1 MEKTLLLYT
10 YVDGGIND
18 TPFPNAEDQIEIG
31 AFRYNATRMGAAP
44 TITATVMHPTCLD
57 NVWTSK
63 VYAKFNGEK
72 FYLKQTPTSSFD
84 NEDSRYKHSVEF
96 VSERV
101 ILDNVYFYDAVKPG
115 DSNVDDRPVSNSTK
129 FVFYGD
135 IYDFANRLSSSLKF
149 SGLDYTVIVDDGIT
163 SEEKLVSFEDTFFSN
178 AIQEAYNTYEVPYYF
193 VGKEIHFGDS
203 NSALPE
209 TLKYGVDNQLIS
221 ITKTNKNLKIVN
233 RITGR
238 GSTENIPYYYPN
250 DSPKGEIKAVASSGL
265 SVKIIDAELFSS
277 KINVGEPL
285 TFKKASPSVYSI
297 AYSKNGTSNTSYS
310 SGYVPISLTNSS
322 PMSMWWILTINV
334 SGTGDVEIGGEF
346 NVEGRSSISFANVVK
361 SATLKSQNGERKL
374 VVSKGKVICS
384 GISSGTHT
392 ITLGCTFSYIG
403 TDKYNI
409 KPSITLSGSGSWYL
423 HNGKSTK
430 LSKVG
435 LELVSGTPSNGS
447 TIEQQIGKYV
457 NTSQNLMPSIYRE
470 TDGAERF
477 YNAINGE
484 YGDVYFRNPFVEGQ
498 PKEHIVNFED
508 IKPTIKEATND
519 AGQRID
525 MFADFAY
532 DEPDSDET
540 YEDTEDNSNVKYK
553 HGYFFAKLRKLPFNL
568 FDHAIENQPMTI
580 SFTSGSCGSCK
591 FKIGV
596 TEEYPQR
603 NPVQVDENGNLVR
616 DDQGRV
622 VCGVHGDV
630 KTFQDS
636 QQDTSKGEVWIALMK
651 EEETYGI
658 LMPKAPT
665 DTTVGHRP
673 LPCTKH
679 THDDGDTFV
688 ITGIHL
694 PKEYI
699 LAAEDKLKDKLIEYM
714 ADNNR
719 EKFSFAIKF
728 SRIYFEENQRIL
740 EFLNENS
747 QIDIAY
753 DKDENGEDIVYTQ
766 FVKSFSYS
774 MSEGDILPDITVE
787 LDENLTVGQNAIQ
800 NAISEVR
807 SEIRNVENSV
817 QAAAMM
823 QSRSFINKQTDD
835 TALGEVSFEKG
846 AKFGD
851 ESNVA
856 VLGDRTAKLTI
867 DYLEVKKK
875 ATFTS
880 LEIQEKTHVG
890 GQLVISPAA
899 MTCNRVEEIE
909 GGYRCYFQTQ
919 GEDGEEVFNQF
930 VKEDLA
936 ICQTFNSWGSRYYWR
951 KVVNVGDDY
960 IDLSNIDGEYDDGS
974 DIPMAGD
981 KIVQLGNTSDTTRQA
996 AQILSAH
1003 GDGSP
1008 SFVMYNGI
1016 DGFSLKDKNITGIIW
1031 NPATQEPQM
1040 YSYGS
1045 FYFGDRKLAGNYITF
1060 QKKDGSEEKE
1070 VHINARITVGEGS
1083 DGLSN
1088 LSEWQQAEEDIENA
1102 KNTAQDALDAA
1113 QQALADMSL
1122 LDEGITE
1129 INKRLDG
1136 VVENYFYE
1144 GAPSMS
1150 NVPVSDWMQS
1160 ETSKE
1165 FFNHVGDT
1173 YTDIQE
1179 YMDDESTPTAGK
1191 SWRWCMCGEQDIETV
1206 ETETYSL
1213 QSSSWTKIGNVPIK
1227 DYGSFRIRVTGS
1239 YRTYSSNFSY
1249 DEDIRVYSGPPT
1261 YVRVEKATGD
1271 VYVLD
1276 ENRFIQ
1282 GQMSVLFYVGAVL
1295 VFDYN
1300 GLDTILHWHPIA
1312 DSDAVKA
1319 LLEASKAQSTA
1330 DGKSTTYLSKP
1341 TNGYKKGDLWILES
1355 DSVHSQGQKGD
1366 ILTANQDSTSYIASH
1381 WKKVVRYTDD
1391 SALEDFIDGDF
1402 KNTIDS
1408 INTQIDKKAET
1419 WYQSTDPSTSWKTD
1433 AVKKEHIGDMWYDTD
1448 DGVTQRWNGT
1458 SWQKQDIPDEVFDKI
1473 DGKKSIYTSQPSSYS
1488 VNDLWILE
1496 KTYILSGVSYTKGE
1510 LVVAKQTS
1518 SSFNASHWEK
1528 KVKYTDDTIANA
1540 AKELAQEAKGIAD
1553 GASSTATSAQELANN
1568 ANTLA
1573 GQAQGA
1579 AEQAQALVDAAN
1591 KSVKEAQEA
1600 AAAAEASSKASEE
1613 AAQVAKKA
1621 AEDGQITV
1629 GEYQQIAEEAQE
1641 AADAASKAAKEADD
1655 AAKAADDAAKAAQA
1669 LADEA
1674 ASDAANAAASAS
1686 QAASDAKSASDRLD
1700 EWANDELVSPSDIPA
1715 IESELVYIAA
1725 DKADIDAQLAIY
1737 EITNEQTVSSA
1748 FNESYTSYKTALE
1761 NVLKL
1766 TIGSAFPTDVD
1777 TKQNDYYT
1785 KRTAILGAIATAAKK
1800 VADDAQDAADDAK
1813 DVADGAKETADSAKE
1828 NANKA
1833 KEAADKAAQDAAQ
1846 AKADASTA
1854 KSDAATAKIAAAAA
1868 KQATD
1873 DLDAD
1878 LKFTLVEKR
1887 SIRKML
1893 KDINPSEKGS
1903 VSTTIWQ
1910 TGTRTAVSGTNLVVT
1925 PWTKILDEE
1934 DQDYGWYQSN
1944 MHTASKASITKIPFT
1959 VNRECD
1965 ITVQIKARSESY
1977 HDYVLLSEL
1986 DATLASNLIYNSS
1999 GVVKS
2004 TYGTSAGQIV
2014 SYNYEKVPVGTHFIT
2029 VMYRKDSDTDV
2040 APDNGYYRFMSE
2052 SMAKDTVDSV
2062 FEIGSLGD
2070 WYRIMHKKGIGSS
2083 EMQIPVTNAASLFS
2097 YLNGIGKVWEDNTT
2111 DVPEGFRDAVY
2122 NNFQK
2127 YYASISDVLV
2137 KTSTSDL
2144 DYLANAMKNG
2154 KTITDGG
2161 LVMTSIVAVGD
2172 TATTDTNVEAFLNG
2186 SSFARDETHGKLI
2199 LASGIPEATSE
2210 DVEDLEVRAKE
2221 ATTRIYE
2228 DGHIETRDIK
2238 AVGGEFDEVLING
2251 STKSPFV
2258 LWRKYDITDSS
2269 SGLLYHRYPAGDA
2282 NGRYAW
2288 IYYNAT
2294 GTYSTRYT
2302 AIEIPYNGCALYGS
2316 STGSQLAVAINC
2328 TPINVFDGNDNNKTK
2343 HDNIVLPKTGAPSS
2357 SSEAVS
2363 SGYDI
2368 SAEDFSWGA
2377 ENSGRLIRL
2386 NNYKW
2391 GSTIAYG
2398 NTIIKAPSGK
2408 YFFENG
2414 RQHSQLMISRE
2425 CIELL
2430 GYGTEHTFYGW
2441 IVMSRQNVVTVGKY
2455 GMPLEVLYQGVF
2467 VCQSPYLQ
2475 RLWSSEIVTTGL
2487 SEPGWGVKILDTN
2500 GKYRIYL
2507 PMYFSDVSNFH
2518 VMLTPQVITISGGA
2532 ITGAPAKVYACLCGK
2547 GNETFNGR
2555 TTSYFDV
2562 ITADDDTINKGGF
2575 LFQIIS
2581 TSNWSTP
2588 TAATSEAS
2596 TVSEDPDNVV
2606 SKSADYSVNGY
2617 QVTII

>member
-57 NVWTSK
+57 NVWTSR

-84 NEDSRYKHSVEF
+84 NDDSRYKHSAEF

-135 IYDFANRLSSSLKF
+135 IYDFANRLSASLKF

-178 AIQEAYNTYEVPYYF
+178 AIQEAYKTYEVPYYF

-265 SVKIIDAELFSS
+265 SVKITDAELFSS

-285 TFKKASPSVYSI
+285 VFKKASPT
-297 AYSKNGTSNTSYS
+297 AYVSSYLKSGNIYTSYPG
-310 SGYVPISLTNSS
+310 GYIPISLTNSS
-322 PMSMWWILTINV
+322 PMSMWWSITLHVN
-334 SGTGDVEIGGEF
+334 GTGDVEIGGEF
-346 NVEGRSSISFANVVK
+346 NVENRSSISFASAVK
-361 SATLKSQNGERKL
+361 SATLKNKNGERKL
-374 VVSKGKVICS
+374 VVSNGKIICS
-384 GISSGTHT
+384 GVSSGTYT
-392 ITLGCTFSYIG
+392 LILGCTFSYIG
-403 TDKYNI
+403 TSSYSI
-409 KPSITLSGSGSWYL
+409 KPTINATGSGSWYL
-423 HNGKSTK
+423 HSGKSTK

-532 DEPDSDET
+532 DEQDSDET

-665 DTTVGHRP
+665 DTEVGHRP

-714 ADNNR
+714 ADNNK

-728 SRIYFEENQRIL
+728 SRIYFEENQRVL

-753 DKDENGEDIVYTQ
+753 DKDENGDDIVYTQ

-846 AKFGD
+846 AKFGED
-851 ESNVA
+851 SIVEVRE
-856 VLGDRTAKLTI
+856 DKTAKLTI

-890 GQLVISPAA
+890 GQLIISPAA

-930 VKEDLA
+930 EKDDLA
-936 ICQTFNSWGSRYYWR
+936 ICQTYNSWGSRYYWR
-951 KVVNVGDDY
+951 KVINVGDDY
-960 IDLSNIDGEYDDGS
+960 IDLSNIDGEYDEGS

-981 KIVQLGNTSDTTRQA
+981 KIVQLGNVSDTTRQA

-1016 DGFSLKDKNITGIIW
+1016 NGFSLKDKNITGIIW
-1031 NPATQEPQM
+1031 NPETQEPQM

-1045 FYFGDRKLAGNYITF
+1045 FYFGDRRLAGNYITF

-1070 VHINARITVGEGS
+1070 IHINARITVGEGS

-1088 LSEWQQAEEDIENA
+1088 LSEWQQAEQDIEDA
-1102 KNTAQDALDAA
+1102 KNNAQEALDTA
-1113 QQALADMSL
+1113 QQALADMSWIN
-1122 LDEGITE
+1122 DDIAE

-1144 GAPSMS
+1144 GSPTMQNRPASEWIIEE
-1150 NVPVSDWMQS
+1150 NSDVLI
-1160 ETSKE
+1160 
-1165 FFNHVGDT
+1165 NHLGDT
-1173 YTDIQE
+1173 YTNINE
-1179 YMDDESTPTAGK
+1179 YRDDSGNVIDEDAGK
-1191 SWRWCMCGEQDIETV
+1191 SWRWCKCDEQTLETRSSG
-1206 ETETYSL
+1206 TYNL
-1213 QSSSWTKIGNVPIK
+1213 TSSSWTKVGSIPVLN
-1227 DYGSFRIRVTGS
+1227 YGSFRIIIDGVS
-1239 YRTYSSNFSY
+1239 RTYGAFTGY
-1249 DEDIRVYSGPPT
+1249 DKEMRVYSGPPT
-1261 YVRVEKATGD
+1261 YVKVDSAGN

-1276 ENRFIQ
+1276 ESRFIQ
-1282 GQMSVLFYVGAVL
+1282 GYITILFYIGAVIGQ
-1295 VFDYN
+1295 DYST
-1300 GLDTILHWHPIA
+1300 GQDIFFHWHPIA

-1319 LLEASKAQSTA
+1319 LLEASKAQTTA

-1341 TNGYKKGDLWILES
+1341 TNGYNEGDLWILES

-1366 ILTANQDSTSYIASH
+1366 ILTSHKDSTSYNASH
-1381 WKKVVRYTDD
+1381 WKKIVR
-1391 SALEDFIDGDF
+1391 
-1402 KNTIDS
+1402 
-1408 INTQIDKKAET
+1408 
-1419 WYQSTDPSTSWKTD
+1419 
-1433 AVKKEHIGDMWYDTD
+1433 
-1448 DGVTQRWNGT
+1448 
-1458 SWQKQDIPDEVFDKI
+1458 
-1473 DGKKSIYTSQPSSYS
+1473 
-1488 VNDLWILE
+1488 
-1496 KTYILSGVSYTKGE
+1496 
-1510 LVVAKQTS
+1510 
-1518 SSFNASHWEK
+1518 
-1528 KVKYTDDTIANA
+1528 YTDDTIANA
-1540 AKELAQEAKGIAD
+1540 AKELAQEAKNVAD
-1553 GASSTATSAQELANN
+1553 GASSTAASAQEVANN

-1573 GQAQGA
+1573 SQAQGA

-1591 KSVKEAQEA
+1591 NSAKEAQEA
-1600 AAAAEASSKASEE
+1600 AEAAEASAKASEE
-1613 AAQVAKKA
+1613 AAQTAKKA
-1621 AEDGQITV
+1621 AEDGKVTV
-1629 GEYQQIAEEAQE
+1629 DEYQQIAEEAQE
-1641 AADAASKAAKEADD
+1641 AAEAASKAAKEADD

-1700 EWANDELVSPSDIPA
+1700 EWADDKLVSPSDIPS
-1715 IESELVYIAA
+1715 IENELVYIAA
-1725 DKADIDAQLAIY
+1725 DKADIDSQLAIY
-1737 EITNEQTVSSA
+1737 EITNEQTISTA
-1748 FNESYTSYKTALE
+1748 FNTSYTSYKTALE
-1761 NVLKL
+1761 NVLSL
-1766 TIGSAFPTDVD
+1766 TIGSTFPTDVD

-1813 DVADGAKETADSAKE
+1813 DVADGAKETADNAKE
-1828 NANKA
+1828 NADKA
-1833 KEAADKAAQDAAQ
+1833 KEAAEQAAKDAAQ
-1846 AKADASTA
+1846 AKADAATAKSDAENALTQAGEANTAIQELVDTTLPALEDGIITEAEKIAIEKYINIVNAEFAEISSSYATLSENKLIPSANKNELGSRYNAINAAKNTLITCINRVISGTSGYTKEAVDGAYDAYIKAYSNYKSYVETIYSIIEGAIDEKADDA
-1854 KSDAATAKIAAAAA
+1854 KSDAATAKSAAAAA

-1873 DLDAD
+1873 DLDDD
-1878 LKFTLVEKR
+1878 LKFTVAEKR

-1893 KDINPSEKGS
+1893 KDINPSETDS
-1903 VSTTIWQ
+1903 IRIWRWTTTSRTTIYGNQ
-1910 TGTRTAVSGTNLVVT
+1910 
-1925 PWTKILDEE
+1925 WTKITDKNNAE
-1934 DQDYGWYQSN
+1934 YGWYVSN
-1944 MHTASKASITKIPFT
+1944 MHTHSEYTIAKINFT
-1959 VNRECD
+1959 VYERSNVP
-1965 ITVQIKARSESY
+1965 IYIKSRAESSF
-1977 HDYVLLSEL
+1977 DYVMLSGLNVEL
-1986 DATLASNLIYNSS
+1986 AAQDTS
-1999 GVVKS
+1999 GSTSRVVAS
-2004 TYGTSAGQIV
+2004 TYNKQNTVIV
-2014 SYNYEKVPVGTHFIT
+2014 HTFTNVEPGNYFVTIKYI
-2029 VMYRKDSDTDV
+2029 KDGSQSTE
-2040 APDNGYYRFMSE
+2040 PDNGYYKIDDGE
-2052 SMAKDTVDSV
+2052 YAY
-2062 FEIGSLGD
+2062 GSLGD
-2070 WYRIMHKKGIGSS
+2070 LYRIYKQKGVDDSELDGAWDAAEELFRYLYSS
-2083 EMQIPVTNAASLFS
+2083 GE
-2097 YLNGIGKVWEDNTT
+2097 VWEDTT
-2111 DVPEGFRDAVY
+2111 TTIPAGFRDSVY
-2122 NNFQK
+2122 SMFQIYYK
-2127 YYASISDVLV
+2127 YITKHQVDI
-2137 KTSTSDL
+2137 STSDL
-2144 DYLANAMKNG
+2144 QYLSRALANG

-2161 LVMTSIVAVGD
+2161 LVMTSLVAVGD
-2172 TATTDTNVEAFLNG
+2172 TLTSDTTDVEAFLNG
-2186 SSFARDETHGKLI
+2186 SNFASDATHGKMI
-2199 LASGIPEATSE
+2199 LAGGIPETVS
-2210 DVEDLEVRAKE
+2210 DDSTDLEERAKE
-2221 ATTRIYE
+2221 AKTRIYE
-2228 DGHIETRDIK
+2228 DGYVVAT
-2238 AVGGEFDEVLING
+2238 GGEFSDVVIKG
-2251 STKSPFV
+2251 STRSPFSNNYVTTSQTEDNYSNFNSSVKMAQLSNDISQSGRRLTFVGVFGIMCTNGYVYDGGTAYYNNYMYTGNVWYENYPNAYEIVV
-2258 LWRKYDITDSS
+2258 LVAVPTSTTTV
-2269 SGLLYHRYPAGDA
+2269 
-2282 NGRYAW
+2282 AW
-2288 IYYNAT
+2288 IVESRRPYGISDYCAFNPNGMYAGLRPKSRVITTT
-2294 GTYSTRYT
+2294 GTH
-2302 AIEIPYNGCALYGS
+2302 
-2316 STGSQLAVAINC
+2316 QLDE
-2328 TPINVFDGNDNNKTK
+2328 FDHT
-2343 HDNIVLPKTGAPSS
+2343 IVVN
-2357 SSEAVS
+2357 VS
-2363 SGYDI
+2363 SGTVTLKLPSSPKNGQVYEIYTCYAPMDI
-2368 SAEDFSWGA
+2368 TINANGKTMYNFVDGVNVSTDSFTADYRRHITVFYAGGQWW
-2377 ENSGRLIRL
+2377 ENYR
-2386 NNYKW
+2386 
-2391 GSTIAYG
+2391 
-2398 NTIIKAPSGK
+2398 
-2408 YFFENG
+2408 
-2414 RQHSQLMISRE
+2414 
-2425 CIELL
+2425 
-2430 GYGTEHTFYGW
+2430 
-2441 IVMSRQNVVTVGKY
+2441 
-2455 GMPLEVLYQGVF
+2455 
-2467 VCQSPYLQ
+2467 YLQ
-2475 RLWSSEIVTTGL
+2475 
-2487 SEPGWGVKILDTN
+2487 K
-2500 GKYRIYL
+2500 
-2507 PMYFSDVSNFH
+2507 
-2518 VMLTPQVITISGGA
+2518 
-2532 ITGAPAKVYACLCGK
+2532 
-2547 GNETFNGR
+2547 
-2555 TTSYFDV
+2555 
-2562 ITADDDTINKGGF
+2562 
-2575 LFQIIS
+2575 
-2581 TSNWSTP
+2581 
-2588 TAATSEAS
+2588 
-2596 TVSEDPDNVV
+2596 
-2606 SKSADYSVNGY
+2606 
-2617 QVTII
+2617 

>member
-84 NEDSRYKHSVEF
+84 NEDSRYKHSAEF

-265 SVKIIDAELFSS
+265 SVKITDAELFSS

-285 TFKKASPSVYSI
+285 VFKKATPNAYASS
-297 AYSKNGTSNTSYS
+297 YSKDGKSYTSYS
-310 SGYVPISLTNSS
+310 SGYVPISLTNAS
-322 PMSMWWILTINV
+322 PMSMWWSITLNV

-346 NVEGRSSISFANVVK
+346 NVEGRSSISFANAVK

-374 VVSKGKVICS
+374 VVKDGKIICS
-384 GISSGTHT
+384 GVSSGTYT
-392 ITLGCTFSYIG
+392 LILGCTFSYIG
-403 TDKYNI
+403 TSTYSI
-409 KPSITLSGSGSWYL
+409 KPTINATGSGSWYL
-423 HNGKSTK
+423 HSGKSTK

-484 YGDVYFRNPFVEGQ
+484 YGDIYFRNPFVEGQ

-568 FDHAIENQPMTI
+568 FDHAIENQPITI

-591 FKIGV
+591 FKVGV

-665 DTTVGHRP
+665 DTEVGHRP

-679 THDDGDTFV
+679 THNDGDTFV

-714 ADNNR
+714 ADNNK

-728 SRIYFEENQRIL
+728 SRIYFEENQRVL

-807 SEIRNVENSV
+807 SEIRNVEQSV

-823 QSRSFINKQTDD
+823 QSRSFIQKQTDD

-890 GQLVISPAA
+890 GQLIISPAA

-930 VKEDLA
+930 EKDDLA
-936 ICQTFNSWGSRYYWR
+936 ICQTYNSWGSRYYWR

-960 IDLSNIDGEYDDGS
+960 IDLSNADGEYDDGS

-981 KIVQLGNTSDTTRQA
+981 KIVQLGNVSDTTRQA

-1088 LSEWQQAEEDIENA
+1088 LSEWQQAEQDIEDA
-1102 KNTAQDALDAA
+1102 KNTAQNALDTA
-1113 QQALADMSL
+1113 QQALEDMSW
-1122 LDEGITE
+1122 LDENITE

-1150 NVPVSDWMQS
+1150 NVPVSEWMQS

-1213 QSSSWTKIGNVPIK
+1213 QSSSWTKIGTVPIK
-1227 DYGSFRIRVTGS
+1227 DYGSFRIRYRGS
-1239 YRTYSSNFSY
+1239 YITHSSNFSY

-1282 GQMSVLFYVGAVL
+1282 GQMSVIFYVGAVF
-1295 VFDYN
+1295 VFDDN
-1300 GLDTILHWHPIA
+1300 GLNTLLHWHPIA

-1319 LLEASKAQSTA
+1319 LLEASKAQTTA

-1341 TNGYKKGDLWILES
+1341 TSGYKKGDLWILEN
-1355 DSVHSQGQKGD
+1355 DSVHPSEQKGD
-1366 ILTANQDSTSYIASH
+1366 ILTANQDSTSY
-1381 WKKVVRYTDD
+1381 V
-1391 SALEDFIDGDF
+1391 
-1402 KNTIDS
+1402 
-1408 INTQIDKKAET
+1408 
-1419 WYQSTDPSTSWKTD
+1419 
-1433 AVKKEHIGDMWYDTD
+1433 
-1448 DGVTQRWNGT
+1448 
-1458 SWQKQDIPDEVFDKI
+1458 
-1473 DGKKSIYTSQPSSYS
+1473 
-1488 VNDLWILE
+1488 
-1496 KTYILSGVSYTKGE
+1496 
-1510 LVVAKQTS
+1510 
-1518 SSFNASHWEK
+1518 ASHWEK
-1528 KVKYTDDTIANA
+1528 VVRYTDDTIANA
-1540 AKELAQEAKGIAD
+1540 AKELAQEAKNVAN
-1553 GASSTATSAQELANN
+1553 GASSTAANAQEVANN
-1568 ANTLA
+1568 ANILA

-1591 KSVKEAQEA
+1591 NSAKEAQEA
-1600 AAAAEASSKASEE
+1600 AEAADASAKASEE
-1613 AAQVAKKA
+1613 AAQAAKKA
-1621 AEDGQITV
+1621 AEDGQVTV
-1629 GEYQQIAEEAQE
+1629 EEYQQIAEEAQE
-1641 AADAASKAAKEADD
+1641 AAEAASKAAKEADD

-1674 ASDAANAAASAS
+1674 ASDAASAAASAS

-1700 EWANDELVSPSDIPA
+1700 EWADDKLVSPSDIPA
-1715 IESELVYIAA
+1715 IENELVYIAA

-1737 EITNEQTVSSA
+1737 EITNEQTVSTE
-1748 FNESYTSYKTALE
+1748 FNASYTAYKTALE

-1777 TKQNDYYT
+1777 GMQDDYYT
-1785 KRTAILGAIATAAKK
+1785 KRTSILSAIAIAAKK

-1813 DVADGAKETADSAKE
+1813 DVADGAKETADNAKE
-1828 NANKA
+1828 NADKA

-1846 AKADASTA
+1846 AKADAATA
-1854 KSDAATAKIAAAAA
+1854 KSDAATAKSAAAAA

-1873 DLDAD
+1873 DLDND
-1878 LKFTLVEKR
+1878 IKFTVAEKR

-1893 KDINPSEKGS
+1893 KDINPSETDSIRIWKWTTTS
-1903 VSTTIWQ
+1903 RTTIYGNQ
-1910 TGTRTAVSGTNLVVT
+1910 
-1925 PWTKILDEE
+1925 WTKITDESNAE
-1934 DQDYGWYQSN
+1934 YGWYVSN
-1944 MHTASKASITKIPFT
+1944 MHTHSGYTIAKINFTVYERSSIPIYIKSKAEENYDF
-1959 VNRECD
+1959 
-1965 ITVQIKARSESY
+1965 
-1977 HDYVLLSEL
+1977 VLLSGLNIEL
-1986 DATLASNLIYNSS
+1986 
-1999 GVVKS
+1999 
-2004 TYGTSAGQIV
+2004 TSADTEDSTDRVVATTYEIDGQTIV
-2014 SYNYEKVPVGTHFIT
+2014 HTFTGVEPGNYFVTIK
-2029 VMYRKDSDTDV
+2029 YKKDGSQSNE
-2040 APDNGYYRFMSE
+2040 PDNGYYKIADGE
-2052 SMAKDTVDSV
+2052 YAY
-2062 FEIGSLGD
+2062 GSLGD
-2070 WYRIMHKKGIGSS
+2070 LYRIYQQKGVDDGELDGAWDAAEDLFRYLYSYGDVWKD
-2083 EMQIPVTNAASLFS
+2083 ETTTIPA
-2097 YLNGIGKVWEDNTT
+2097 
-2111 DVPEGFRDAVY
+2111 GFRDNVY
-2122 NNFQK
+2122 SMFQL
-2127 YYASISDVLV
+2127 YYQYITKHQVDI
-2137 KTSTSDL
+2137 STSDL
-2144 DYLANAMKNG
+2144 QYLSRALANG

-2161 LVMTSIVAVGD
+2161 LVMTSLVAVGD
-2172 TATTDTNVEAFLNG
+2172 TSTSDTNVEAFLNG
-2186 SSFARDETHGKLI
+2186 SSFAQDSTHGKLI
-2199 LASGIPEATSE
+2199 LASGIPEAASDDNT
-2210 DVEDLEVRAKE
+2210 DLEARACE

-2228 DGHIETRDIK
+2228 DGYLETSSGKFKGNISAKYGNVGCLGIGSDSVVIDGTANNSDGTTRRNYSAIRSDYGIAFHSKDNSDKTEINCSFGWKSVQASTAAYDYNGNQLSRSPLIQYRTGLCVEVDSQRTTPYDYLNAVYVSMTGAKENNAIRVANGDIK
-2238 AVGGEFDEVLING
+2238 IDKGRIC
-2251 STKSPFV
+2251 
-2258 LWRKYDITDSS
+2258 
-2269 SGLLYHRYPAGDA
+2269 GLR
-2282 NGRYAW
+2282 
-2288 IYYNAT
+2288 
-2294 GTYSTRYT
+2294 
-2302 AIEIPYNGCALYGS
+2302 
-2316 STGSQLAVAINC
+2316 
-2328 TPINVFDGNDNNKTK
+2328 
-2343 HDNIVLPKTGAPSS
+2343 PSS
-2357 SSEAVS
+2357 RVVTTTSTVYLSEYDHTVVFNVS
-2363 SGYDI
+2363 SG
-2368 SAEDFSWGA
+2368 
-2377 ENSGRLIRL
+2377 
-2386 NNYKW
+2386 
-2391 GSTIAYG
+2391 T
-2398 NTIIKAPSGK
+2398 
-2408 YFFENG
+2408 
-2414 RQHSQLMISRE
+2414 
-2425 CIELL
+2425 
-2430 GYGTEHTFYGW
+2430 
-2441 IVMSRQNVVTVGKY
+2441 VTVYLPSSPIEGQEY
-2455 GMPLEVLYQGVF
+2455 DLYTCHTPMDITIKTQGGTNMYDF
-2467 VCQSPYLQ
+2467 INATNHTTASYTADRRRHIHIFYAGGQWWESYRYLQ
-2475 RLWSSEIVTTGL
+2475 
-2487 SEPGWGVKILDTN
+2487 P
-2500 GKYRIYL
+2500 
-2507 PMYFSDVSNFH
+2507 
-2518 VMLTPQVITISGGA
+2518 
-2532 ITGAPAKVYACLCGK
+2532 
-2547 GNETFNGR
+2547 
-2555 TTSYFDV
+2555 
-2562 ITADDDTINKGGF
+2562 
-2575 LFQIIS
+2575 
-2581 TSNWSTP
+2581 
-2588 TAATSEAS
+2588 
-2596 TVSEDPDNVV
+2596 
-2606 SKSADYSVNGY
+2606 
-2617 QVTII
+2617 